1 MARLALAL
9 TVLFILLLCVAAIGL
24 RAIQSR
30 HAHTRFQRL
39 EVVGDV
45 SALSSNVPVIAA
57 RLPPRSAKDL
67 EWRWTTTVAIELSGI
82 GGLCLWQ
89 GSPSPIQRA
98 FIAWGDVL
106 AQGALYGVAYTLDI
120 GMQPL
125 SSSSLA
131 KFLVPLF
138 GVNVFLIVINLIP
151 IRPLD
156 GAEAWPIVPLL
167 ARRAGNRLRRRS
179 RPRPPERWKH

>member
-1 MARLALAL
+1 MRDGYLDLGRIFGISLRAHWSIPLLVFLVGGDSVQPFLWLGAL
-9 TVLFILLLCVAAIGL
+9 TIILVHELGHAA
-24 RAIQSR
+24 AV
-30 HAHTRFQRL
+30 RL
-39 EVVGDV
+39 VG
-45 SALSSNVPVIAA
+45 AYP
-57 RLPPRSAKDL
+57 
-67 EWRWTTTVAIELSGI
+67 VAIELSGI

-98 FIAWGDVL
+98 FIAWGGVL
-106 AQGALYGVAYTLDI
+106 AQGALYGVAYALDI

-156 GAEAWPIVPLL
+156 GAEAWPIIPLV
-167 ARRAGNRLRRRS
+167 ARRAWNRLRRRS